1 MCRIVWLS
9 LGKELIGRAVFM
21 KHREYITIESVS
33 DFVNYVLK
41 EIKFE
46 DGKNIYFRGEPKEYS
61 PTIPGLYRDGNEYL
75 IYYGS
80 KEYYQQLLNE
90 LGYSSS
96 LDNNKLFNFIAE
108 IQHYGAVTRNI
119 DITSNPLVSL
129 FFACEKYDED
139 GVIHVYASE
148 SNKEKYSTGHT
159 AAVKTA
165 LNFIDQKKI
174 NQFLYLMDYLHEHIG
189 EKGEQR
195 NVLSKTLTVDGIIEE
210 LKNSFKELTPNI
222 ENFSQNF
229 ANSTFTN
236 SDIEKEY
243 RGKLG
248 TIFCLNPRIN
258 GDFVDNIGSPRKQED
273 IIKTV
278 VDKLLKRKSSLKESL
293 ECEVK
298 KEISGFLI
306 KWGYGDTYY
315 AENILDNI
323 PNDFKIT
330 DYQDYLMVE
339 IKKFLDDFMELLN
352 QAAMTR
358 ERLCYPNAIYLD
370 IINCQIVKSP
380 KAQQRIIN
388 QNGLFIL
395 PALFNTT
402 DKNKGEIQKKIDGA
416 IKNYQLKT
424 DSGDFLVF
432 KIPKEK
438 KKLILNELRMFG
450 ITDGFIYP
458 DVEHQSKA
466 ILRQLH
472 IDK

>member
-1 MCRIVWLS
+1 M
-9 LGKELIGRAVFM
+9 EN
-21 KHREYITIESVS
+21 REYISIKSVS
-33 DFVNYVLK
+33 DFVIYVLEK
-41 EIKFE
+41 IKVE
-46 DGKNIYFRGEPKEYS
+46 YGKNIYFRGEPREY
-61 PTIPGLYRDGNEYL
+61 PQTIPGLYRDGNESL
-75 IYYGS
+75 IFDGS
-80 KEYYQQLLNE
+80 KVYYQQLLNE

-96 LDNNKLFNFIAE
+96 LDNNTLFNFIAE

-129 FFACEKYDED
+129 FFACEDAEKDDKYD
-139 GVIHVYASE
+139 GIIHVYVSE
-148 SNKEKYSTGHT
+148 SKREKCSTGHT

-165 LNFIDQKKI
+165 LNFIDQEKI
-174 NQFLYLMDYLHEHIG
+174 NQFLYLMDYLHKNIG
-189 EKGEQR
+189 KLSNQ
-195 NVLSKTLTVDGIIEE
+195 NKVLHKNLMIDGIIEE
-210 LKNSFKELTPNI
+210 LKKSFTKPSPNI
-222 ENFSQNF
+222 TF
-229 ANSTFTN
+229 A
-236 SDIEKEY
+236 SDDYDKKY
-243 RGKLG
+243 RGELG
-248 TIFCLNPRIN
+248 TVFCLNPRIN
-258 GDFVDNIGSPRKQED
+258 GDFVDNIGHPRKQED

-278 VDKLLKRKSSLKESL
+278 VDKLLKRKSSLKEAL

-298 KEISGFLI
+298 KEISQFLI
-306 KWGYGDTYY
+306 DWGYGDTHY
-315 AENILDNI
+315 AKFILGNMKNGFDMI
-323 PNDFKIT
+323 F
-330 DYQDYLMVE
+330 YQNYLMDE
-339 IKKFLDDFMELLN
+339 ISQFLEDFIELLN

-402 DKNKGEIQKKIDGA
+402 GKSIEKIQEEVDES
-416 IKNYQLKT
+416 IKCYQLKT
-424 DSGDFLVF
+424 DSGNLLTF

-472 IDK
+472 IEK